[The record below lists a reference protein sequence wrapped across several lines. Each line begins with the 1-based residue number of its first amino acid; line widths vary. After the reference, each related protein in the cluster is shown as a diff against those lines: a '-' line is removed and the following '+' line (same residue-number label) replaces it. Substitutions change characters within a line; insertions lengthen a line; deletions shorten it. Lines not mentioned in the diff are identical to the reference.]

1 MKSTAMNWQV
11 SLDRAKGNPMKP
23 VAKSERE
30 AVAGLLL
37 RLRELG
43 VMDHRLLLAFEQ
55 VPRQNFVPVIYL
67 DEAYNRGQ
75 FPIEC
80 GQTML
85 SVDHVARAL
94 HALDIPKQAKI
105 LELGTGTGYQ
115 CGLLARMGG
124 KVVSIE
130 RYRTLC
136 EKAQSR
142 LAHLG
147 IKNVVISHGDGAGGT
162 KDGGLFDRIISNCS
176 FDATPKGFLDQ
187 LTSSG
192 ILVAAIGPG
201 DGVQML
207 RKMTKVGS
215 RFETRDL
222 YEVRYQPFIK
232 GMSQAI

>member
-1 MKSTAMNWQV
+1 MKSG
-11 SLDRAKGNPMKP
+11 L
-23 VAKSERE
+23 KSERE

-94 HALDIPKQAKI
+94 HALNIPKQSKI

-124 KVVSIE
+124 KVVSVE

-136 EKAQSR
+136 EKARSR
-142 LAHLG
+142 LASLG
-147 IKNVVISHGDGAGGT
+147 IDNAMIVHGDGAGGSG
-162 KDGGLFDRIISNCS
+162 DGGLFDRIISNCS

-187 LTSSG
+187 LTSGG
-192 ILVAAIGPG
+192 ILVAAIGPA
-201 DGVQML
+201 DGAQML
-207 RKMTKVGS
+207 RKMTKIGS
-215 RFETRDL
+215 RFEIEDL
-222 YEVRYQPFIK
+222 YEVHFQPFIK
-232 GMSQAI
+232 GVSQAI